1 MFKSVT
7 LKAGLIIVFSFF
19 FATFSFYA
27 YQILF
32 TENIQVGKP
41 DTVLYIPKGA
51 TFQQVVDS
59 LEMNEILHDKLSFM
73 FLAKLSGYKKDVKP
87 GRYLLKSNS
96 TNKDLFKMLIK
107 GRQTPLKLT
116 FNNIRLKSELI
127 TKLSDKLEMSPAS
140 LEVLFNNPS
149 FTKKYGFDTNT
160 FMAMFIPNTYEVYWT
175 ISPEELVEKI
185 NQSYQNFW
193 TNERLSKA
201 KAIQLSPIQVAI
213 LASIVEEETKMNDE
227 KPMVARVYL
236 NRLRSDMRLQADPT
250 VKFAIGDFTLKRVS
264 NLSIESPYNTYK
276 YKGLPPGLICLPM
289 NTSIDAVLNPA
300 KHDYMFFCADFDK
313 PGYHLFRKTFEE
325 HRIIGV
331 QYRNTLDKLKIK

>member
-73 FLAKLSGYKKDVKP
+73 FLAKLSGYKEDVKP

-127 TKLSDKLEMSPAS
+127 SKLSDKLEMTPAS

-149 FTKKYGFDTNT
+149 FTQKYGFDTNT

-175 ISPEELVEKI
+175 ISPEALIEKI
-185 NQSYQNFW
+185 NQSYQAFW
-193 TNERLSKA
+193 TAERLAKA
-201 KAIQLSPIQVAI
+201 KAIQLNPIQVAI

-227 KPMVARVYL
+227 KPIVAGVYL
-236 NRLRSDMRLQADPT
+236 NRLKSDMRLQADPT

-264 NLSIESPYNTYK
+264 NLSIDSPYNTYK

-289 NTSIDAVLNPA
+289 NTSIDAVLNPT
-300 KHDYMFFCADFDK
+300 KHDFMFFCADFDK

-331 QYRNTLDKLKIK
+331 NYRNTLDKLKIK